1 MGISLV
7 MDRKKRKANTHKKK
21 KTSEPI
27 GEKKIGRWGMLCC
40 REHSSVPPGA
50 AHEKHSSCA
59 KWNEEKQSAGMLYLH
74 GGVLPYRNVRSI
86 TKCTKIRARLT
97 VQTQRGFSFFSAISP
112 PPESFRKGQKRKKI
126 PRKITFI
133 IIMMVVVVVAVEGWR
148 RYLISFSWI
157 NNTNYMPRKEE
168 KKNNNK
174 RINAAHNSIASK
186 NNRQCFFLF

>member
-1 MGISLV
+1 MYS
-7 MDRKKRKANTHKKK
+7 MAKKKVFFSFGNIIGDGSKEKEGEHAQKK

-27 GEKKIGRWGMLCC
+27 GKKIGRWGMLCC

-97 VQTQRGFSFFSAISP
+97 VQTQRGFSFFSAIYHHRRNPSA
-112 PPESFRKGQKRKKI
+112 KDKRGKKFLGKSLLLLLWWWWWWW
-126 PRKITFI
+126 RWKD
-133 IIMMVVVVVAVEGWR
+133 EGVTSS
-148 RYLISFSWI
+148 LSL
-157 NNTNYMPRKEE
+157 E
-168 KKNNNK
+168 
-174 RINAAHNSIASK
+174 
-186 NNRQCFFLF
+186 